1 MANISLPETRMF
13 PLKVKERGS
22 SLTYFLLNMIK
33 MNPDGN
39 YQDMIDHLQ
48 FRGKM
53 SEPYLPDNDG
63 VLVELASSWPF
74 HDEPKQ
80 KKPKPVWFIDL
91 GTETVGQA
99 DSIEGARK
107 IRKLFPGSFIRL
119 YEPSL
124 KEIQEAE
131 AKIREEK
138 RYQRG
143 W

>member
-1 MANISLPETRMF
+1 
-13 PLKVKERGS
+13 
-22 SLTYFLLNMIK
+22 

-39 YQDMIDHLQ
+39 YQDVIDHLQ
-48 FRGKM
+48 FKNKI
-53 SEPYLPDNDG
+53 SEPGN
-63 VLVELASSWPF
+63 ELISSWPF

-80 KKPKPVWFIDL
+80 KKPEPIWFIDL